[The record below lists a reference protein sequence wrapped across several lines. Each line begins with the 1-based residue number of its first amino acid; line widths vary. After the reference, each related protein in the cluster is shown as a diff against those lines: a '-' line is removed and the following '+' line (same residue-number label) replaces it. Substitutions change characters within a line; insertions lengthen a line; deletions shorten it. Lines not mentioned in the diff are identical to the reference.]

1 MAVNLQTSPR
11 RFWFHR
17 NGIAALFALIGV
29 GLMIAAALDFR
40 PGNAQTRLDPAV
52 LKLLLGALAVGA
64 AVHLSKRLPPLG
76 KPLVVPLDRLRR
88 SGWLCAALGIL
99 LLLIV
104 AEISGNYFQIP
115 VLQQVPSQ
123 LQYALL
129 LIGVLLLGYGL
140 GGMPS
145 LDPRRLKIEWSLALP
160 LLAILALALFLRL
173 WNLEG
178 SQRYLVDE
186 LHFSDGIVM
195 LEGRPYQ
202 PILRPMSGESPY
214 TWIFPYWQSAAVIF
228 LGHNF
233 LGFRFVPAQ
242 LGTLTVLAAFGL
254 ARELFDRK
262 TALLAALILATFP
275 PHLHFSRT
283 AIIQIADPL
292 FGTMALMFV
301 TRALRN
307 NRRIE
312 WAMAGVSLGLTQYFY
327 EGARLLFPPLILA
340 FVLLVAMR
348 GGMRGKWR
356 GFLTTLVIAV
366 IIGLP
371 VYYSLIGTHT
381 SLSGRYD
388 DSGLGTSYWQQLAA
402 DGITPKDA
410 LKFAQHMLQPFQ
422 IYVTHPDSSAYYGGN
437 QALVLEYLV
446 PFFLFGCFYLTW
458 RFPSPAFVI
467 PLWIVATALGNGLLR
482 DVLVTS
488 RYEEVLPALA
498 IAIAVG
504 FRYLLAFFL
513 TDAPEGET
521 GVLRGDHPVAYS
533 GRLRGRIA
541 VLAPVVIA
549 GAIAL
554 AQVNYYFGTHLF
566 NFAYQVRE
574 EKAYRD
580 GIDAV
585 GRAAFLPGNTQ
596 IYIVGKPVHDKN
608 VPRNWLSFLS
618 RDGDPSRY
626 FPLLSVSPDTISPKF
641 LLALPRGVNY
651 AFFVAPD
658 ASSAIAQIERYFPGV
673 TPPQYSRWDIPATK
687 EYLLFFVAS
696 ETIPRRPPPKQD

>member
-11 RFWFHR
+11 RFWFPR
-17 NGIAALFALIGV
+17 NRIAALFALIGF

-40 PGNAQTRLDPAV
+40 PGYAQTRVDSAI
-52 LKLLLGALAVGA
+52 LKMLLGAVAVGA
-64 AVHLSKRLPPLG
+64 AVYLSNHLPPLG
-76 KPLVVPLDRLRR
+76 KPLFVPLDRLRR
-88 SGWLCAALGIL
+88 SGWLCAGIGV
-99 LLLIV
+99 LLLIIV
-104 AEISGNYFQIP
+104 GEISGNYFHIP

-123 LQYALL
+123 LQYAML
-129 LIGVLLLGYGL
+129 LIGILLLGYGL

-145 LDPRRLKIEWSLALP
+145 LNPRRLKIEWSLALP

-195 LEGRPYQ
+195 LEGRPNQ

-233 LGFRFVPAQ
+233 AGFRFVPAL
-242 LGTLTVLAAFGL
+242 LGTLTMLAAFGL

-312 WAMAGVSLGLTQYFY
+312 WAMAGVSLGMTQYFY
-327 EGARLLFPPLILA
+327 EGARLLFPPLIVA
-340 FVLLVAMR
+340 FVILVALR
-348 GGMRGKWR
+348 GGMCGKWR

-388 DSGLGTSYWQQLAA
+388 DSGLGTSYWHQLAA
-402 DGITPKDA
+402 DGITPSDA

-422 IYVTHPDSSAYYGGN
+422 IYVAHPDLSAYYGGN

-446 PFFLFGCFYLTW
+446 PFFLFGCFYLLW
-458 RFPSPAFVI
+458 RSPAPAFVI

-482 DVLVTS
+482 DVLVSS

-498 IAIAVG
+498 LAIAAGVRYLPSFLLPESPEGYNGRVRRAFFQGKSGCVREAISGVIIAI
-504 FRYLLAFFL
+504 
-513 TDAPEGET
+513 
-521 GVLRGDHPVAYS
+521 
-533 GRLRGRIA
+533 IA
-541 VLAPVVIA
+541 V
-549 GAIAL
+549 

-566 NFAYQVRE
+566 NYAYQVRE
-574 EKAYRD
+574 EKPYRD

-596 IYIVGKPVHDKN
+596 IYLVGKPVHDKN

-641 LLALPRGVNY
+641 LLDLPRGVNY
-651 AFFVAPD
+651 AFFIAPD
-658 ASSAIAQIERYFPGV
+658 AISAIAQIERYFPGV
-673 TPPQYSRWDIPATK
+673 TPPQYSPWNIPATK
-687 EYLLFFVAS
+687 EYLLFFVPS
-696 ETIPRRPPPKQD
+696 ETIPRRPPPKQG